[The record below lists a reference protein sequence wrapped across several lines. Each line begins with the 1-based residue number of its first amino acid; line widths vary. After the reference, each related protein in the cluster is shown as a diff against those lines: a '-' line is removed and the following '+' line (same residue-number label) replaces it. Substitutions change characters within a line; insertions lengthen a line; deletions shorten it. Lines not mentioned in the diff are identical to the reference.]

1 MKLLTTVLNLS
12 FGQNEVDFVVPNLEQ
27 DRRLCIDPILL
38 YKAKNAELRTLHSKM
53 LQIFNYAIEQF
64 EKGNRKDAE
73 YLIDFPEASEI
84 GLGYAVGTTKG
95 SGLGSYLNKL
105 VFDTLTASPD
115 LVERK
120 LKHIEELQLVS
131 LGISADRVSD
141 ITANILKDTL
151 IQYTKRQ
158 CELWNIPMSKGV
170 PITHILN
177 FRTLEWEDRYEDLP
191 TNPYNGTPLIFVPR
205 RIVRI
210 LPWINFEDYLKL
222 EFMLFLPSK
231 KKLFRKRKEEPIEKE
246 LPSKSEVVDLTRK
259 EIHRIDRY
267 VAKKEKQADEAQ
279 PISLVSDRTID
290 IQQLIEELQALKN
303 GREDA
308 YKYQNLILK
317 ILNYLFEP
325 ELIDGKPQVRTE
337 YGTEIRDIIYTN
349 ESDISF
355 WRYIRNNHKNFLVIF
370 ELKNKDE
377 IDNTDIDQLANYL
390 GDPTGYLGILI
401 SRKTPK
407 SGQSRKA
414 FAIYNKV
421 VPRKII
427 LFLSDDEIKILLKEK
442 NCGKDPTKI
451 IQNKYRNFMTL
462 IE

>member
-38 YKAKNAELRTLHSKM
+38 YKAKNAAFRALHTKM
-53 LQIFNYAIEQF
+53 LEMFNYAIEQF
-64 EKGNRKDAE
+64 EKGNIKDAE
-73 YLIDFPEASEI
+73 YLINFPEVSEI
-84 GLGYAVGTTKG
+84 GLGYSVGTTKG

-115 LVERK
+115 LVKRK
-120 LKHIEELQLVS
+120 LRHIEELQLVS

-141 ITANILKDTL
+141 ITANILKDSL
-151 IQYTKRQ
+151 IEYTKRQ
-158 CELWNIPMSKGV
+158 CELWNIPITKAV
-170 PITHILN
+170 PITHIFN
-177 FRTLEWEDRYEDLP
+177 FETGEWEDRYEDLP
-191 TNPYNGTPLIFVPR
+191 TNPFTGSPLIFVPR

-210 LPWINFEDYLKL
+210 LPWINFDDYLKS

-231 KKLFRKRKEEPIEKE
+231 KKLFRKRQQTISKKD
-246 LPSKSEVVDLTRK
+246 LPKKPEVVELTRK

-267 VAKKEKQADEAQ
+267 VAKKEKKAYEAQ
-279 PISLVSDRTID
+279 PISLESDMTID
-290 IQQLIEELQALKN
+290 IEQLIEELHVLKS
-303 GREDA
+303 GRDNA
-308 YKYQNLILK
+308 YEYQNLILR

-337 YGTEIRDIIYTN
+337 YGTEIRDIIFTN

-355 WRYIRNNHKNFLVIF
+355 WRYIREGHKNFLVIF
-370 ELKNKDE
+370 ELKNKDK
-377 IDNTDIDQLANYL
+377 IDNSDIDQLANYL
-390 GDPTGYLGILI
+390 GDPTGYLGILV
-401 SRKTPK
+401 SRKPPK
-407 SGQSRKA
+407 SGQRRKV

-427 LFLSDDEIKILLKEK
+427 LFLSDEDIEILIKDK
-442 NCGKDPTKI
+442 NSGKDPTKI
-451 IQNKYRNFMTL
+451 VQKKYRNFMTS

>member
-1 MKLLTTVLNLS
+1 MKLLTTALNLP
-12 FGQNEVDFVVPNLEQ
+12 FGQNEVDFVIPNLEQ

-38 YKAKNAELRTLHSKM
+38 YRAQNNEFRTLHSRM
-53 LQIFNYAIEQF
+53 LEMFNYAIEQF

-73 YLIDFPEASEI
+73 YLIDFPEVSEI
-84 GLGYAVGTTKG
+84 GLGYAIGTTKG
-95 SGLGSYLNKL
+95 SGLGSYLNTL

-115 LVERK
+115 LIRRK
-120 LKHIEELQLVS
+120 LRHIEELQLVS

-141 ITANILKDTL
+141 ITANILKDSL
-151 IQYTKRQ
+151 IDYTKRQ
-158 CELWNIPMSKGV
+158 CALWGIPITEGV
-170 PITHILN
+170 PITHIFN
-177 FRTLEWEDRYEDLP
+177 FQNGRWEDRYEDLP
-191 TNPYNGTPLIFVPR
+191 TNPYTDSPLIFVPR

-210 LPWINFEDYLKL
+210 LPWINFDDYLRS

-231 KKLFRKRKEEPIEKE
+231 KKLFRKRRKAVTRKD
-246 LPSKSEVVDLTRK
+246 LPKKPEVVEITRK

-267 VAKKEKQADEAQ
+267 VAKKEQRAYEAQ
-279 PISLVSDRTID
+279 PVSVETDVPIN
-290 IQQLIEELQALKN
+290 IGQLINELHSLSS
-303 GREDA
+303 GRENA
-308 YKYQNLILK
+308 YRYQDLILK

-355 WRYIRNNHKNFLVIF
+355 WRYIRDNHKNFLVVF

-377 IDNTDIDQLANYL
+377 IDNFDVDQLANYL
-390 GDPTGYLGILI
+390 GDPTGYVGILV
-401 SRKTPK
+401 SRKPPK
-407 SGQSRKA
+407 DGQRRKT

-421 VPRKII
+421 VPRKVII
-427 LFLSDDEIKILLKEK
+427 FLSDEDIGILLKDK
-442 NCGKDPTKI
+442 FSGRDPTKI
-451 IQNKYRNFMTL
+451 IQKKYRGFMTS